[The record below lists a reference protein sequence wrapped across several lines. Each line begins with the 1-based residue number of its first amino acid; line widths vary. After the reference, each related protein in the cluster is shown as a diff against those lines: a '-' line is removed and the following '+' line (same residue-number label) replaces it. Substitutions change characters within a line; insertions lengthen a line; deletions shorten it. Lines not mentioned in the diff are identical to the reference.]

1 MGIDWSAFT
10 WDAFATLA
18 TGGAAVVAAYKVG
31 KRQID
36 IQARQTSLQ
45 EIALRSSLFDK
56 RYQVFENSRAFLGYI
71 LREAEAPDAET
82 ERQFMVAI
90 GESRFLFEPAV
101 HDSLDEIWKKSI
113 DYHALKQTM
122 ASSFHQ
128 HGHYG
133 DGNPAR
139 EHEMFS
145 WFSEKFKALPNIF
158 HQLNLGNDLV
168 SQAK

>member
-1 MGIDWSAFT
+1 MIDWEAFT
-10 WDAFATLA
+10 WEAFATLA

-56 RYQVFENSRAFLGYI
+56 RYLVFENTRAFLGYI
-71 LREAEAPDAET
+71 LREANSPDPET
-82 ERQFMVAI
+82 ERQFIVSI
-90 GESRFLFEPAV
+90 GESRFLFESAV
-101 HDSLDEIWKKSI
+101 HDALDEIWKKSI

-122 ASSFHQ
+122 AASFRQ
-128 HGHYG
+128 HGHHG

-139 EHEMFS
+139 EQEMFS
-145 WFSEKFKALPNIF
+145 WFSEKFKALPSIF
-158 HQLNLGNDLV
+158 HQLNLGNDLAPT
-168 SQAK
+168 AK